1 MANDCNILTPLQR
14 DGTSRANRSIT
25 ALQPS
30 SILID
35 GRTMADF
42 AQYISELSKLIQF
55 YDEKNAVSGNW
66 QPFFKDD
73 VSFMTAQIAKK
84 QIQTYADT
92 YTPLMRLDKNDIAVH
107 WTEFFTPTFDII
119 TQLDTWFWQSTE
131 GVSIH
136 AALYRLNVSVL
147 AQATTQLVAIAKQAV
162 EKGRPLPSI
171 NGVSMSNWIASL
183 SFGTSINYALVQ
195 PDKSILQETDS
206 TKMPDDYDSAR
217 KKLKTIFDRVYQAI
231 AGIVQTAPQYLA
243 DSLQNY
249 PQHKPHI
256 ALFWAFL
263 KLLEYPQTDMNAL
276 SAKHLDFYYRDVL
289 QLKPKAA
296 IPDSVHAVFE
306 LARNFFD
313 YEVEKGTYLKDG
325 KDVSGVD
332 ILFKT
337 DKTLVLNNIALDTE
351 GVKNVFVETDK
362 ITKEVINIYAAP
374 KADTDDGIATPP
386 TNSQWRAF
394 GNSEMPFATVGFAIA
409 SPQLLLKEGARTI
422 GFKMYFKETF
432 DHNLKGFIESE
443 LKYNVHTLL
452 SGEKGW
458 IYGKITKVE
467 VADYPTTTT
476 GTRALSSSKNLASN
490 ASSLAASPTVFAASA
505 GLSRFTVLQTKG
517 LSASGLLGI
526 KAVGFGSSNTG
537 TTGATESSATTMP
550 VTSRPIEEPPKK
562 IIEAKTTLTFT
573 LSLEVKQSAVVNYT
587 PSVHGGNF
595 ATQLPV
601 AQFLFDNEGIEGS
614 TNVNFE
620 NIDKITVFDPNK
632 KERIRQTPAP
642 AVTARYFINDLVQLD
657 GSIYKAL
664 VDIKTDVA
672 PVSKETTTQWAY
684 IKRSFPY
691 KYFQELG
698 CLVSLDIN
706 VDVKGMKNLI
716 LENDLGVV
724 NAAKPFMPFGSQP
737 KVGNSFYIGSHEVF
751 SKKLDSLGLKIEWED
766 LPATDFATHYA
777 PYTDKITN
785 NSYFKVNSQFLN
797 EGEWSLRSSDISLFQ
812 ANNAAPPSAANSLV
826 VPNNPAKRESFL
838 EPFDTF
844 SPSLLRGGIRL
855 KLKTDFFHGLYPTV
869 LISSITNKTATPK
882 LPYTPL
888 ITSFSI
894 DYTSNEFIDFNDD
907 YGTQPE
913 QLFQIHPFGT
923 AEMYPSEK
931 NGSIGNV
938 LLSNTI
944 VPQFLIDNYKTV
956 AQGTFY
962 IGLKNVHAAAPN
974 EDQIVSI
981 LFQVAE
987 GSEDPNTTPT
997 PTKQPIKWSY
1007 LVNNEWKLFLDSQI
1021 ISDTT
1026 NNFLKSGIIQFN
1038 LPAAMN
1044 SGNTVLKQGTSW
1056 LKAAIES
1063 GTEGVC
1069 RMVAVHPQAV
1079 RSTFENIGNHPNRVA
1094 TPLDGNAIGR
1104 LKERVAE
1111 VKKVLQPYPSF
1122 GGRATEADAFFYE
1135 RVSERLRHKQRAVT
1149 MWDYEHLVL
1158 EAFPEVYKVRC
1169 IPHAKPLKTVTDTQL
1184 LESEYRAGFVTL
1196 IAVPNLR
1203 NQNAYNPLRP
1213 TLSKNKLSEIQAFLQ
1228 QIADD
1233 FVEIA
1238 VHSPVFET
1246 VYTAFRV
1253 AFRKGYDAGFYK
1265 NKLKEDI
1272 IQFLSPWI
1280 YDAGI
1285 ELSFG
1290 GKIHRSTILNFVEQR
1305 EYVDFVDNFKLF
1317 HQGEEVE
1324 NAVASTSASVL
1335 IPEKASL
1342 FVITDA
1348 DVKECAVSQVAL
1360 ECPPQRYFS
1369 FIDR

>member
-14 DGTSRANRSIT
+14 DGTSRANRSISN
-25 ALQPS
+25 LQPS

-42 AQYISELSKLIQF
+42 AQYVSQLSSLIQF
-55 YDEKNAVSGNW
+55 YDEKNTASGNW

-73 VSFMTAQIAKK
+73 VSFLTAQIAKTN
-84 QIQTYADT
+84 IQTYADE
-92 YTPLMRLDKNDIAVH
+92 YTVSMRLEKSAIATQ
-107 WTEFFTPTFDII
+107 WAGFFTPTLTIVN
-119 TQLDTWFWQSTE
+119 QLDTWFRQSTE

-136 AALYRLNVSVL
+136 AALYRLNLSVL
-147 AQATTQLVAIAKQAV
+147 VQATTQLVAIAKQGAA
-162 EKGRPLPSI
+162 KGLPLPSI
-171 NGVSMSNWIASL
+171 NGVSMVNWVGSL
-183 SFGTSINYALVQ
+183 SFGTSINYALIQ
-195 PDKSILQETDS
+195 PDKSILQETDPA
-206 TKMPDDYDSAR
+206 KMSDDYDIAR

-231 AGIVQTAPQYLA
+231 VGIVHTAPQYLE

-289 QLKPKAA
+289 QLKSKAA

-306 LARNFFD
+306 LARNFFN
-313 YEVEKGTYLKDG
+313 YEIAKGTYLKDG
-325 KDVSGVD
+325 KDSLGVD

-351 GVKNVFVETDK
+351 GVKNVFVETETVTINSK
-362 ITKEVINIYAAP
+362 AVQQVKNIYAAP
-374 KADTDDGIATPP
+374 KADTDDGIAMPP
-386 TNSQWRAF
+386 TNGQWRAF
-394 GNSEMPFATVGFAIA
+394 GNTEMPPPIVGFAIA
-409 SPQLLLKEGARTI
+409 SPQLLLQEGTRTI
-422 GFKMYFKETF
+422 TFVFRFKNALTIAVEDVTAI
-432 DHNLKGFIESE
+432 NT
-443 LKYNVHTLL
+443 NVIIAFT
-452 SGEKGW
+452 GKKGW
-458 IYGKITKVE
+458 ITADISANDTTVTWDGTQTILTIKIKIDATK
-467 VADYPTTTT
+467 
-476 GTRALSSSKNLASN
+476 
-490 ASSLAASPTVFAASA
+490 
-505 GLSRFTVLQTKG
+505 
-517 LSASGLLGI
+517 
-526 KAVGFGSSNTG
+526 
-537 TTGATESSATTMP
+537 
-550 VTSRPIEEPPKK
+550 
-562 IIEAKTTLTFT
+562 
-573 LSLEVKQSAVVNYT
+573 SAVVDYT
-587 PSVHGGNF
+587 PSVHGSNF
-595 ATQLPV
+595 TTNLPV
-601 AQFLFDNEGIEGS
+601 AKFIFDNKSGS
-614 TNVNFE
+614 
-620 NIDKITVFDPNK
+620 
-632 KERIRQTPAP
+632 
-642 AVTARYFINDLVQLD
+642 Y
-657 GSIYKAL
+657 
-664 VDIKTDVA
+664 
-672 PVSKETTTQWAY
+672 
-684 IKRSFPY
+684 PY
-691 KYFQELG
+691 KYFQQLG
-698 CLVSLDIN
+698 RLMSLDIN
-706 VDVKGMKNLI
+706 VGVVGMKNLI

-724 NAAKPFMPFGSQP
+724 NPAKPFMPFGSQP

-751 SKKLDSLGLKIEWED
+751 SKKLDSLDLIIEWGD
-766 LPATDFATHYA
+766 LPKTAFLTHYDHYEGK
-777 PYTDKITN
+777 PQN
-785 NSYFKVNSQFLN
+785 NNDFKVNSELLKD
-797 EGEWSLRSSDISLFQ
+797 GEWALSSSDMSLFQ
-812 ANNAAPPSAANSLV
+812 ANNNAPPSAV
-826 VPNNPAKRESFL
+826 NPLSIVNRPDKRELFL

-855 KLKTDFFHGLYPTV
+855 KLKTDFFHGQYPTV
-869 LISSITNKTATPK
+869 LISGMNQVPLANKFTPN

-894 DYTSNEFIDFNDD
+894 DYTSKETIDFKND
-907 YGTQPE
+907 YSTQPE

-944 VPQFLIDNYKTV
+944 VPQFLTDNDKTV

-962 IGLKNVHAAAPN
+962 VGLKNVHAAAPN

-987 GSEDPNTTPT
+987 GSEDPNTTPL
-997 PTKQPIKWSY
+997 PKKQPIKWSY
-1007 LVNNEWKLFLDSQI
+1007 LVNNEWKRFLDTQI

-1026 NNFLKSGIIQFN
+1026 NSFLKSGIIQFN

-1044 SGNTVLKQGTSW
+1044 SVNTVLKQGTFW
-1056 LKAAIES
+1056 LKAAIEL
-1063 GTEGVC
+1063 GTAGVC

-1079 RSTFENIGNHPNRVA
+1079 RSTFENIGNDLNRVA
-1094 TPLDGNAIGR
+1094 KPLDGNAIGR

-1169 IPHAKPLKTVTDTQL
+1169 IPHAKPLSMITETQL
-1184 LESEYRAGFVTL
+1184 LESEYRVGFVTL

-1228 QIADD
+1228 QIAND

-1246 VYTAFRV
+1246 IYTEFRV
-1253 AFRKGYDAGFYK
+1253 AFKKDYDAGFYK
-1265 NKLKEDI
+1265 NKLNGDI
-1272 IQFLSPWI
+1272 IKFLSPWI
-1280 YDAGI
+1280 YNEGI

-1317 HQGEEVE
+1317 HQGQEVE

-1335 IPEKASL
+1335 IPDKASL
-1342 FVITDA
+1342 FVIDDA
-1348 DVKECAVSQVAL
+1348 VVKECTVFKVSL
-1360 ECPPQRYFS
+1360 ECS
-1369 FIDR
+1369 